1 MTALL
6 AVSAWEYE
14 LHPEVWLLIAA
25 VAAFGVYS
33 VRSIGPLAVTDGT
46 PIITAPQKRYFLA
59 GVLLL
64 WLAADWPMHDIA
76 EKHLYSVHMIQ
87 HLLISFIVPPLLLL
101 AMPAWLARLLILD
114 DGLAQRLLQPLTK
127 PIVAGLLFNMFQ
139 ILTHWGA
146 VVNLSVE
153 NGVFHYALHLGV
165 FFSALLMW
173 FPILGPLKE
182 MQMSEPGKM
191 IYLFLMS
198 VVPTVPAGWLTF
210 AEGVVYSSYDHSDPL
225 WGISPTHDQQVA
237 GVVMKIIGGFYL
249 WSLIA
254 LRFMRFAG
262 GQREADMAA
271 RQNRSSLTHA
281 EVKNEVVD
289 ADDHPVGGPDS

>member
-1 MTALL
+1 
-6 AVSAWEYE
+6 
-14 LHPEVWLLIAA
+14 
-25 VAAFGVYS
+25 

-114 DGLAQRLLQPLTK
+114 DGFAQRLLRPLTK
-127 PIVAGLLFNMFQ
+127 PLVAGMLFNMFQ

-153 NGVFHYALHLGV
+153 NGAFHYALHLGV

-210 AEGVVYSSYDHSDPL
+210 AEGVVYSSYNHSDPL
-225 WGISPTHDQQVA
+225 WGVSPTHDQQVA

-271 RQNRSSLTHA
+271 RQNRSPVTSTEA
-281 EVKNEVVD
+281 EKEFIA
-289 ADDHPVGGPDS
+289 ADKPPVEGSVS

>member
-165 FFSALLMW
+165 FFSSLLMW